1 MGRTKEAIGSSMD
14 AQTQL
19 NLEISKLAVA
29 ALVSLVVGAA
39 TIWISRAQKNI
50 AASQRDIALEQR
62 RVATAKLNL
71 DLFDRRYE
79 LFMEV
84 WGFLSHGS
92 IGDVVE
98 YSDPKFTNLIP
109 KARFLFGD
117 DIAEYMN
124 KASSKKTQV
133 ALANKQKTS
142 APYGTP
148 DADKQIYELGIWFNN
163 EAKDCF
169 KTFAPYLDFSQ
180 WRGEPARF
188 QA

>member
-1 MGRTKEAIGSSMD
+1 MD
-14 AQTQL
+14 AQS
-19 NLEISKLAVA
+19 LELGKLAVTT
-29 ALVSLVVGAA
+29 LVSIVVGYV
-39 TIWISRAQKNI
+39 TWRISSGQKAI

-84 WGFLSHGS
+84 WGFLSHGAV
-92 IGDVVE
+92 GDVVQ

-117 DIAEYMN
+117 DIADYMN
-124 KASSKKTQV
+124 EASTKKTQL

-142 APYGTP
+142 APYATP
-148 DADKQIYELGIWFNN
+148 DADQQIYDLSIWFTT
-163 EAKDCF
+163 EGKDCF
-169 KTFAPYLDFSQ
+169 KRFANYLDFAN
-180 WRGEPARF
+180 WKAEVKE
-188 QA
+188 